1 MNSRKVVNIV
11 SQSHARCAM
20 IAVIKQHGAAMI
32 DRLFLDHPRSV
43 NETYLQHAAF
53 AGRFSLALFGAGVAA
68 LVHAVLPFAFERT
81 ASRTVAALYARTHNR
96 GQ

>member
-1 MNSRKVVNIV
+1 MEGETN
-11 SQSHARCAM
+11 
-20 IAVIKQHGAAMI
+20 MI

-43 NETYLQHAAF
+43 NESYLEHAAF
-53 AGRFSLALFGAGVAA
+53 AGRFSLTLFGAAFAA
-68 LVHAVLPFAFERT
+68 LIHAVLPFCFERT